1 VAERD
6 RLPGTPVFVVN
17 FRTVF
22 GGDGTHVSLS
32 LVVLRNEEM
41 LVSLIYGFLM
51 RSWINSYL
59 ARSLFSLRSSRTQ

>member
-1 VAERD
+1 MAERD
-6 RLPGTPVFVVN
+6 RLPRTPVFVVN

-22 GGDGTHVSLS
+22 GSDGAHVSLS

-51 RSWINSYL
+51 RSWINFCL
-59 ARSLFSLRSSRTQ
+59 A